1 MKKAQIILVFG
12 LLGCNSLFGQTQPNS
27 AEVKVTNTS
36 SSISTSKPEKPK
48 QAVLNTENAKPLSSV
63 SRVKPIASR
72 KEVAPITNH

>member
-12 LLGCNSLFGQTQPNS
+12 LLGCNSLFGQTQPNPT
-27 AEVKVTNTS
+27 EVKVTHTS
-36 SSISTSKPEKPK
+36 SSVSASKPEKPK

-63 SRVKPIASR
+63 SRVKPVSSR

>member
-12 LLGCNSLFGQTQPNS
+12 LLGCNSLFGQTQPNP
-27 AEVKVTNTS
+27 AEVKVSNTS
-36 SSISTSKPEKPK
+36 SSVSASKPEKPK

-63 SRVKPIASR
+63 SRVKPVASR